1 MSISNII
8 IYDWY
13 KRKYIISRWNDII
26 LELINGQESIDIV

>member
-13 KRKYIISRWNDII
+13 KRKYITSRWNDII